1 MEGWT
6 RDRIL
11 QIISSDM
18 ERLNAEKAEI
28 SKFLVDIVNESKES
42 MGSLFEQIKES
53 SSRPLIPKTPKV
65 VRKKNLKKIETIPED
80 DLVEI
85 EKLTVK
91 TLRKESEIQNSD
103 EPLDTRRKSKREA
116 LKKAG
121 DVIRQQQSITLN
133 SKMRRPS
140 DDSDNTTY
148 SKAST
153 ARESQVKRLHSIRSS
168 DEEESN
174 HPKKQIKKEPR
185 SSTRLTRSKQI
196 EDPVLSSN
204 EEEIF
209 EAPTRNKS
217 TMKRKLDSIESRG
230 SKRTLSPRSSEPNS
244 KKANIIDETIDGPSP
259 DDTMEPSMYEDAI
272 GKAVPIMNSTMK
284 PTSLGNQTRVIS
296 KTSLNNQTH
305 VVNETRILN
314 QADNNDTLTNNSSSQ
329 NQTHTK
335 MMNLTVV
342 LENVKPITE
351 NGRISRTRSGKSN
364 ELVKE
369 AFTVPVAIPR
379 VTLTKMKSV
388 PESDP
393 LITDD
398 ESSPERKLPKEKK
411 MSKKIEKKREI
422 EVKQKRVTRSS
433 LLSDEEV
440 DLTPGRK
447 ILGEINREK
456 NQESKSKLKKNMLF
470 SPYSKESVK
479 KKIEAFEQAGLSN
492 PIEVDTGMRL
502 TRTKTRALAAASDT
516 DQSSSS
522 SSITQKLA
530 RKSLAKAKQISRAKD
545 AKESE
550 DAKENPSHLKFP
562 TNDKLVQKQQLRTT
576 PNSKIR
582 PPMPSSS
589 SRGGFTTP
597 SNPQSL
603 SNYSKTMTGSRTNI
617 VTNVDTFIQVK
628 GSAQKPT
635 SNDKLLEERKRKQ
648 QEEDSKKKREELL
661 KAQTEER
668 KRKREEKE
676 QKNRLAREAK
686 ERQEMERRLQL
697 EKDKADKEKKMQ
709 HLQEIQRIENEKKRM
724 AYQKRVL
731 EKEEKRKLEEE
742 MRLQRLREQEET
754 ERQLAEQKRRE
765 QEVEKRRIAEIKAQ
779 QAAAEMAKIKVNMMS
794 AQAKKQATAQN
805 KLINSYKIDSEPD
818 SDSDDELRPKHDIPT
833 WAKSS
838 YRLKHLAMQEYV
850 PMQAV
855 MELFNVRKCSP
866 DLSELFQGIDKNR
879 LKRTSSAIWKT
890 PPRFS
895 MMDAIN

>member
-1 MEGWT
+1 
-6 RDRIL
+6 
-11 QIISSDM
+11 M

-28 SKFLVDIVNESKES
+28 SKFLVDIVNESRES
-42 MGSLFEQIKES
+42 MGALFEQIKES

-65 VRKKNLKKIETIPED
+65 GRKKNLKKIETIPED

-91 TLRKESEIQNSD
+91 TLRKESEIQND
-103 EPLDTRRKSKREA
+103 EEPLDTRRKSKREA

-121 DVIRQQQSITLN
+121 DVIRQQQSIAVN

-140 DDSDNTTY
+140 EDGNNTTY
-148 SKAST
+148 SKASST
-153 ARESQVKRLHSIRSS
+153 RDSQVKRLHSIRSS
-168 DEEESN
+168 DEEESSN
-174 HPKKQIKKEPR
+174 QPKKQIKKEPR
-185 SSTRLTRSKQI
+185 SSTRLTRNKQI
-196 EDPVLSSN
+196 EDPVLSAN
-204 EEEIF
+204 EEEII
-209 EAPTRNKS
+209 EAPPRKLS

-230 SKRTLSPRSSEPNS
+230 SKRTLSPRSSEPS
-244 KKANIIDETIDGPSP
+244 LKKAYVIDETIDGPCP

-272 GKAVPIMNSTMK
+272 NKAVPIMNSTMK

-305 VVNETRILN
+305 VVNETRVIN
-314 QADNNDTLTNNSSSQ
+314 QADNNATLTQ
-329 NQTHTK
+329 NQIHGK
-335 MMNLTVV
+335 MLNLTVV
-342 LENVKPITE
+342 LENVQTIEE
-351 NGRISRTRSGKSN
+351 NGRISRAHSGKSS
-364 ELVKE
+364 EIVKLETKE
-369 AFTVPVAIPR
+369 ASPFTIPVAIPR
-379 VTLTKMKSV
+379 VTLTKMKAV

-411 MSKKIEKKREI
+411 MAKKIEKKKEI
-422 EVKQKRVTRSS
+422 EVKTKRVTRSS
-433 LLSDEEV
+433 LLSDDEV

-447 ILGEINREK
+447 VLGEMNREK
-456 NQESKSKLKKNMLF
+456 SQESKSKLKKNMLF

-479 KKIEAFEQAGLSN
+479 KKIEAFEQHGLPN
-492 PIEVDTGMRL
+492 PIEVDSGMRL

-545 AKESE
+545 AKDSE
-550 DAKENPSHLKFP
+550 DTKENPSHLKFP
-562 TNDKLVQKQQLRTT
+562 SNDKLLQKQQLRTT

-597 SNPQSL
+597 SNTQSL

-648 QEEDSKKKREELL
+648 QEEDSRKKRDELL

-686 ERQEMERRLQL
+686 EKQEMERRLQL
-697 EKDKADKEKKMQ
+697 EKEKADKEKKMQ
-709 HLQEIQRIENEKKRM
+709 HLHEMQRIENEKKRL

-731 EKEEKRKLEEE
+731 EKEEKRKQEEE

-765 QEVEKRRIAEIKAQ
+765 QEVEKRRIAELKAQ
-779 QAAAEMAKIKVNMMS
+779 QAAAEMAKMKVNMMS
-794 AQAKKQATAQN
+794 AQAKKQAMAQS
-805 KLINSYKIDSEPD
+805 KLVNSYKIDSEPD

-838 YRLKHLAMQEYV
+838 YRLKHLAMQEYI

-855 MELFNVRKCSP
+855 MQLFNVKKCSP